1 MKKTLFITLNV
12 LFFMMISC
20 TKKSETYFESM
31 NTFMKVQAY
40 GKKAEEANAAAQK
53 YIGEMT
59 RDDAPF

>member
-1 MKKTLFITLNV
+1 MKKTLFITLNI
-12 LFFMMISC
+12 LFFMMTSC

-40 GKKAEEANAAAQK
+40 GEKAKEANAAAQK